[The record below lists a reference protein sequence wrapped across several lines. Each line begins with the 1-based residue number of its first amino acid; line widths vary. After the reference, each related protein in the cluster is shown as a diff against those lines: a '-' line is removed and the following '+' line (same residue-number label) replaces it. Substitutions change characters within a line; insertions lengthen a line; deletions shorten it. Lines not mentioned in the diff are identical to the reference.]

1 MKQHVK
7 MSIENKGKG
16 SGKKEER
23 YQDLLGSTEA
33 FNNMAEFWEK
43 NALSIQLI
51 AADEL
56 LDYCQSTVFTSEEYI
71 AFTLGLGKIGTA
83 LQAIWDERQ
92 AYINQNAFLNN
103 SDSSLP
109 IVSE

>member
-1 MKQHVK
+1 
-7 MSIENKGKG
+7 MSIENKAKG
-16 SGKKEER
+16 SGEKGEK

-56 LDYCQSTVFTSEEYI
+56 LDYCQNTVFTSEEYA
-71 AFTLGLGKIGTA
+71 AFTLGLGKIGSV

-92 AYINQNAFLNN
+92 ALVNQSKFLNN